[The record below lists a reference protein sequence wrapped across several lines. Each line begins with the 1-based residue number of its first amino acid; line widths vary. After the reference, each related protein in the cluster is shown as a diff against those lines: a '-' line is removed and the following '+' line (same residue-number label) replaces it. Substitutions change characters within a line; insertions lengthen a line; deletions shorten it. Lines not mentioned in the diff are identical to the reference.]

1 MAFDSIQ
8 IRFKNIKEWQSSLTN
23 TRVVPFV
30 ESYFSVIKSCIEDI
44 RTEYFWVFASF
55 LKLDK
60 FDFDYIP
67 EQFEKDQ
74 MHVWY
79 TTHPLGGL
87 NQEGNILL
95 IPTKQFKEQLKN
107 LKFLRDYKDINYH
120 AELDL
125 WQPPCPRV
133 YFKLKSPVDDYNK
146 SDPMFYKWM
155 INNDLQ
161 GVYKPNFYP
170 SFWEDVKLYSWGKT
184 KDIMLVP
191 YKENIKQFYDFDRT
205 MHFDFEYDVKPMDI
219 IFISYDEPS
228 AETSYNK
235 LKEKYP
241 RAKWSKGVQGRTLA
255 YQAAAM
261 MSETEYFFAVWPKLE
276 IVDTFDFSFQPDR
289 MKHSCHYIFNAKNPI
304 NGLEYGHGAVLL
316 YHKWL
321 TINNTNPGIDFTLS
335 QPHETVPI
343 LSAIN
348 HFNETS
354 LMAWRTTFREVVKLN
369 MLKPT
374 VESRYR
380 LKKWCELGTG
390 KNAEWVYKGA
400 QDATEFFNKN
410 SNNSV
415 ELHKSYELDWLKEK
429 FKTIS

>member
-321 TINNTNPGIDFTLS
+321 TINNTRPGIDFTLS
-335 QPHETVPI
+335 QPHESVPI

-390 KNAEWVYKGA
+390 KNADWVYKGS
-400 QDATEFFNKN
+400 QDATEFYTKNKDN
-410 SNNSV
+410 PT
-415 ELHKSYELDWLKEK
+415 ELHKSYELDWLIEK
-429 FKTIS
+429 FKIIS